1 MGLGLGECIASGQRM
16 DGVQAEEA
24 MLMRLEATLKQ
35 MRSHP
40 DRWPRGVLDSLPRRL
55 APTAAPR
62 TWRAMA
68 AAGPWPDAAAE
79 EAQRTVAEASAAAY
93 DFGGETAEGLQA
105 ASRLKQQGSAEAML
119 QLGVPWSFATCFGP
133 LRPCSGDVRDRQR
146 AQQGL
151 GRHGLI
157 TCSEDMVKGF
167 HWIQKAAE
175 LGHLEA
181 QN

>member
-119 QLGVPWSFATCFGP
+119 HLGVPWSFP
-133 LRPCSGDVRDRQR
+133 R
-146 AQQGL
+146 ACRHVLPPVSALYGL
-151 GRHGLI
+151 VQVMYVTANGLNKDWV
-157 TCSEDMVKGF
+157 DMALSR
-167 HWIQKAAE
+167 AARTW
-175 LGHLEA
+175 
-181 QN
+181 